1 MLKIFNDLEPFFRD
15 NYQRI
20 NVREYARIRKMSPP
34 SASALLSN
42 LEKEGLLNVEKEKNY
57 IYYHAN
63 REDREFIELSRIY
76 WHKIFQKTGL
86 IKYFEKEL
94 IEPIIILFG
103 SFSKAEIK
111 KNSDIDLAVFTFS
124 TKKLETAKYE
134 KVLGRKIQ
142 IFTFKDKNDIKN
154 KELLNNILNGYK
166 IIGGW

>member
-63 REDREFIELSRIY
+63 REDRESFPEYIG
-76 WHKIFQKTGL
+76 T
-86 IKYFEKEL
+86 KYF
-94 IEPIIILFG
+94 
-103 SFSKAEIK
+103 K
-111 KNSDIDLAVFTFS
+111 KQD
-124 TKKLETAKYE
+124 
-134 KVLGRKIQ
+134 
-142 IFTFKDKNDIKN
+142 
-154 KELLNNILNGYK
+154 
-166 IIGGW
+166 